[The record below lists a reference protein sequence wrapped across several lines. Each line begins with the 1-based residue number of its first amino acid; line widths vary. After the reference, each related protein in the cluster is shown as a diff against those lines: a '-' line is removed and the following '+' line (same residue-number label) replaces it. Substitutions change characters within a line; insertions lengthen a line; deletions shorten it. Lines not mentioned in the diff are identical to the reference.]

1 MEEEE
6 AAAFVRE
13 EVGDWDDEV
22 KSRVRFKA
30 LSGQRSDWEPLYCFW
45 RDLILKTARHLRIL
59 IIRPSRLSSLWFRRR
74 PDGLSPLCL
83 DRVLLEMHCAGDLL
97 LPHASSSSRLPLIMR
112 RALDFLSSRLPH
124 IMRMALDFLS
134 LNDHR
139 PLALTSDCYIL
150 APLLEERSVEV
161 ISKLSENCW
170 TSTCVV
176 TMDNFRDICVG
187 SEEEALAILD
197 YLATHGRATRL
208 VINRHHPIEG
218 VKLCIAPGA
227 VSAASTTDYSLLH
240 LTWTAEK
247 LGKQLHLIDQ
257 RYQRSRDLALAS
269 LREANKKL
277 ALRHTKELK
286 LASQSRERC
295 SALLDQVEKVLQ
307 AITDA
312 ESSKKVAEALQSSK
326 RAMQENQINIEE
338 VEQCLQEL
346 DENIDALK
354 RLDNALE
361 ATTTYGGIHDED
373 IEEEFKALQLE
384 LNSTKVKKAV
394 AGEAEI
400 SEETETGE
408 PRSWRQNVAQMKT
421 CRSRETLK
429 QLEFM

>member
-1 MEEEE
+1 MEEEEE

-13 EVGDWDDEV
+13 EVEDWDDEV
-22 KSRVRFKA
+22 KSRARFKA
-30 LSGQRSDWEPLYCFW
+30 LSGQRSDWEARYCFW
-45 RDLILKTARHLRIL
+45 RDLIVKTARHLRIL
-59 IIRPSRLSSLWFRRR
+59 VIRPSRLSGLWFRRR

-83 DRVLLEMHCAGDLL
+83 DQVLLEMHRAGDLL
-97 LPHASSSSRLPLIMR
+97 LPRASSSSSRLPHIFR
-112 RALDFLSSRLPH
+112 RALDFLPLGDR
-124 IMRMALDFLS
+124 
-134 LNDHR
+134 R
-139 PLALTSDCYIL
+139 PLALTADCYIL

-161 ISKLSENCW
+161 ITKLSENCW

-176 TMDNFRDICVG
+176 TMDKFGEVCVG
-187 SEEEALAILD
+187 SEEERLAILD
-197 YLATHGRATRL
+197 YLVTRGRATRL
-208 VINRHHPIEG
+208 VINKPQAIEG

-227 VSAASTTDYSLLH
+227 ASAASTTDYSLLH

-257 RYQRSRDLALAS
+257 RYQKSRESAIAS

-277 ALRHTKELK
+277 ALRHTKEMK

-307 AITDA
+307 AISDA

-338 VEQCLQEL
+338 VAQCLLEL

-361 ATTTYGGIHDED
+361 ATTTYGEIDDED
-373 IEEEFKALQLE
+373 IEEEFKTLQLE
-384 LNSTKVKKAV
+384 LNSTKAV
-394 AGEAEI
+394 AAEAEI
-400 SEETETGE
+400 SEETETDALSNALLNL
-408 PRSWRQNVAQMKT
+408 R
-421 CRSRETLK
+421 LK
-429 QLEFM
+429 SEGAKKVEAECCTDENMSNERGLEAA